1 MADGM
6 DKMVTGEASVMDGAG
21 KVVRGRRRMVDERKA
36 RVR

>member
-6 DKMVTGEASVMDGAG
+6 DRMASGEASVVDGAG
-21 KVVRGRRRMVDERKA
+21 KVVRGRRRMVDDIKA